1 MHNHFLYVC
10 LNIYFCLY
18 ISCFGCLGC
27 AIIQL
32 PELIIS
38 SLDILKKTMTREN
51 ILRQNK
57 LDDHSSKHSDCNPDS
72 TFMTITRT
80 AENNADIQFVKMMEI
95 IDYKIDQK
103 ISLATQKILD
113 LVSHRFDNIRS

>member
-1 MHNHFLYVC
+1 M
-10 LNIYFCLY
+10 
-18 ISCFGCLGC
+18 
-27 AIIQL
+27 
-32 PELIIS
+32 
-38 SLDILKKTMTREN
+38 KKN

-57 LDDHSSKHSDCNPDS
+57 LDDHSSKPSDCNPDS

-80 AENNADIQFVKMMEI
+80 AENNADLQFVKMMEI

-113 LVSHRFDNIRS
+113 LVSHRLDNIQS